1 MDTKDRVLHMN
12 DHTREAVEK
21 ATVWAEKLGKDVVE
35 KLHKGLDYLRTFSG
49 GSEEHW
55 KTHLMLDVPYNEDEP
70 SFIAS
75 ILRRAEPWK
84 DSDHD
89 EFFFQI
95 GMIYDSHRKEWS
107 FHS

>member
-1 MDTKDRVLHMN
+1 MDTNDRVLHMN

-21 ATVWAEKLGKDVVE
+21 TTVWAEKHGELVVD
-35 KLHKGLDYLRTFSG
+35 KFRRGLDYLRTFSG

-55 KTHLMLDVPYNEDEP
+55 KTMLTLDVPFHEDSP
-70 SFIAS
+70 SFIAT
-75 ILRRAEPWK
+75 ILRRAEPWT

-95 GMIYDSHRKEWS
+95 GMIYDSNAKEWS